1 MKFSTTTL
9 GFVLSLSAVMAAPLK
24 ERAVE
29 VATVTETYTK
39 VVHET
44 AVVWVPPPAK
54 SEHPAAYSA
63 KQYGYEPS
71 SITTT
76 HETVVET
83 STPVSSIPST
93 LSTSSTSSFS
103 SSSLSS
109 SSTESTTS
117 SSTESTSTEATTTTE
132 STSTESTSTEAT
144 STTSTTT
151 EATSTSTTST
161 AESTTST
168 TAEPTTSTTSQEP
181 TTSSTSVSIPSTTIE
196 ASTTAVIPSFTPLS
210 IPTTTQPA
218 ATSAVAKAVESAVS
232 SGSGSGMYAGQ
243 MTYYTPGLG
252 SCGETSGEGD
262 YIVAAAWQ
270 YMWEGYG
277 SSLNPNKNPK
287 CGQKVMMTG
296 PKGKQVPATIVDTCP
311 GCNGKYDLDCTLV
324 LFKELGCTEADGRC
338 QMTWSPM

>member
-63 KQYGYEPS
+63 KQYG
-71 SITTT
+71 
-76 HETVVET
+76 
-83 STPVSSIPST
+83 
-93 LSTSSTSSFS
+93 
-103 SSSLSS
+103 
-109 SSTESTTS
+109 
-117 SSTESTSTEATTTTE
+117 SSTESTSTEATTTTESTSTE

-210 IPTTTQPA
+210 IPTTSQPA

>member
-39 VVHET
+39 VVQET
-44 AVVWVPPPAK
+44 TVVWVAPPAK
-54 SEHPAAYSA
+54 SEHPAAYTV
-63 KQYGYEPS
+63 KQYGYETS

-76 HETVVET
+76 DEVVVET
-83 STPVSSIPST
+83 STPLSSVQST

-132 STSTESTSTEAT
+132 STSTKATSTSTEAT
-144 STTSTTT
+144 STST
-151 EATSTSTTST
+151 EAKSTSTSSAT
-161 AESTTST
+161 ESTTST
-168 TAEPTTSTTSQEP
+168 TVESTTSTTSTTSQEP
-181 TTSSTSVSIPSTTIE
+181 TTSSTSVPVPSTTI
-196 ASTTAVIPSFTPLS
+196 TTAVIPSFTPLS
-210 IPTTTQPA
+210 IATTTQPA

-232 SGSGSGMYAGQ
+232 SGSGSGMYAGK

-252 SCGETSGEGD
+252 SCGITSVEGEF
-262 YIVAAAWQ
+262 IVAASYK
-270 YMWEGYG
+270 YMWKDYP
-277 SSLNPNKNPK
+277 SQLNPNKNPK

-296 PKGKQVPATIVDTCP
+296 PKGVQVAATIVDTCP
-311 GCNGKYDLDCTLV
+311 GCNGEHDLDCTLS
-324 LFKELGCTEADGRC
+324 LFEELGCTQIDGKC
-338 QMTWSPM
+338 DMTWSPM